1 MTIAVGDTGQSQTV
15 LVVDDEPALRM
26 VVAEILEDDGY
37 IVIEAADAPEGLRVL
52 QSGVRIDLLITD
64 LQLPGAMNGRQLA
77 DAGRALR
84 PDLRLLFITGSAETV
99 AVASGQLEAGMQVLT
114 KPFTIDAL
122 GLKIREII
130 AG

>member
-1 MTIAVGDTGQSQTV
+1 
-15 LVVDDEPALRM
+15 M